1 MTPHPAPLPLPELGI
16 NWNAILETTK
26 EVVNPTR
33 PVREE
38 VLQSADLAGPLVF
51 GLLLGVLLLFVRGH
65 APAACHYYQC
75 GGSELAHC
83 PVHLPRGVL
92 CDALSSVRPQ

>member
-1 MTPHPAPLPLPELGI
+1 MLNMHSPSLSELGI

-51 GLLLGVLLLFVRGH
+51 GLLLGVLLLFVR
-65 APAACHYYQC
+65 
-75 GGSELAHC
+75 
-83 PVHLPRGVL
+83 VH
-92 CDALSSVRPQ
+92 ALSFSLPVRGK